1 MQMIIPCSGVSG
13 IADIGEGLTL
23 PGKVSFRQALGIL
36 IQVRIVKD
44 ESAVSAQLVNGRA
57 ATVAVKEFNDGS
69 VRRSDNRSS
78 KRRWNID
85 RIMNPAFCTRIR
97 KRIAQ
102 LIGAHSGDRNNK
114 MWWRVGN
121 CRRRLIGD

>member
-1 MQMIIPCSGVSG
+1 MKSAHRSIAERNVISGGQAMKGGPSSLLLLEQGIRVNINALPIFLRIRHQGNREMQMIIPCSGVSG

-57 ATVAVKEFNDGS
+57 ATVAVKKFNDGS
-69 VRRSDNRSS
+69 V
-78 KRRWNID
+78 
-85 RIMNPAFCTRIR
+85 
-97 KRIAQ
+97 
-102 LIGAHSGDRNNK
+102 
-114 MWWRVGN
+114 
-121 CRRRLIGD
+121 

>member
-1 MQMIIPCSGVSG
+1 MIIPCSGISG
-13 IADIGEGLTL
+13 IADIGDRLAL
-23 PGKVSFRQALGIL
+23 PGEVSFRQPFGIS
-36 IQVRIVKD
+36 IQVRVVID
-44 ESAVSAQLVNGRA
+44 ESAVSAQLINGRA

-85 RIMNPAFCTRIR
+85 RIMDPAFCTRIR